1 MSGLFSTLRTSNKG
15 LQVNQTA
22 LQTVSHNVSNSGTE
36 GYSLQRVHIE
46 TSLPLSNGSGVGQI
60 GTGAEVASITRV
72 RDSFLDYQIR
82 KEKSISSQYAAR
94 EEFLS
99 QVDSIFNEP
108 SSTGLS
114 NDLSSFWDAWSQL
127 ASSSESTTA
136 RTLVV
141 SDGKALASSINQAYE
156 QLSELQDNAG
166 TIIKQDVFTISGMLD
181 QIKNLNT
188 QIKSVYVSGQTP
200 NDLLD
205 RRDLLLDQLSEKI
218 EISTESGEFG
228 GISVSAKVD
237 GGKITLID
245 CDNARNDN
253 GLAYISSMEYYIEN
267 SSLSDRI
274 NVLGLNSS
282 SSPES
287 IKYNNTVMGLLRD
300 NLGAITGISINGTT
314 LAGDGN
320 TVTFSDGKQIQIL
333 SDSQLMVDGQTV
345 QVDTATGKIT
355 VDGNDIPLN
364 SSGQLLD
371 TSSNKILFD
380 GLSFKLT
387 SGNTFSSFEYG
398 MQNAAL
404 NNGSLFLT
412 SNGNNICFNKTDGTI
427 SIGQSFT
434 SMEDINLSYLDSS
447 SVKAA
452 ATLYMNGNINK
463 TLRLEDIAKN
473 DWADFKSGATIS
485 FNYDEYEELTKG
497 TSGFNVTMGYSDS
510 SSFSFQS
517 TDFTSGSII
526 GYNSTQ
532 DEIQEYKNQL
542 NNLARVLAISVNQIH
557 SGSGEGISFFTKDA
571 ETSGEPAKVIA
582 INPVIDSDSTKV
594 NAGKSIGT
602 VSGDGTRAGLISKL
616 QTTKFD
622 ILAIDSAESFV
633 NNTGLDLDT
642 LTIQGSSSGTTMN
655 DYFNSLISE
664 LRVSSQEASKVVDNQ
679 DSLLSQLETRK
690 ESISGISLDEEMINM
705 VQFQKAYVANAKMI
719 STVQQMLD
727 AIINLI

>member
-1 MSGLFSTLRTSNKG
+1 MSGLFTTLRTSNKG
-15 LQVNQTA
+15 LQINQTA

-36 GYSLQRVHIE
+36 GYSLQRIHTV

-60 GTGAEVASITRV
+60 GTGAEISSITRV

-82 KEKSISSQYAAR
+82 KEKSISSQYSAR

-99 QVDSIFNEP
+99 QVEAIFNEP

-114 NDLSSFWDAWSQL
+114 SDLSSFWDAWSQL
-127 ASSSESTTA
+127 ASSPESTTA

-141 SDGKALASSINQAYE
+141 SNAKSLASSINQTYE

-166 TIIKQDVFTISGMLD
+166 IIIKQDVFTISGMLN
-181 QIKNLNT
+181 QIKELNA

-205 RRDLLLDQLSEKI
+205 RRDLLLDQLSEKL
-218 EISTESGEFG
+218 EISTENGEFG
-228 GISVSAKVD
+228 GISVSARVN

-245 CDNARNDN
+245 CDNAKNDN

-282 SSPES
+282 NSPES
-287 IKYNNTVMGLLRD
+287 IKYKNVVMDLLHD
-300 NLGAITGISINGTT
+300 TLGSITGISINGTT
-314 LAGDGN
+314 LSEDGS
-320 TVTFSDGKQIQIL
+320 VITFSDGKQLQLL
-333 SDSQLMVDGQTV
+333 SDNKLIVDGKTV
-345 QVDTATGKIT
+345 EIDAATGNVK
-355 VDGNDIPLN
+355 VDGKDVAIN

-371 TSSNKILFD
+371 TSSNRILFD
-380 GLSFKLT
+380 GLSFKIS
-387 SGNTFSSFEYG
+387 SGNSFSSFEYG
-398 MQNAAL
+398 TQNAGVY
-404 NNGSLFLT
+404 NGSLYIT
-412 SNGNNICFNKTDGTI
+412 SKGNNISFNKIDGTI

-434 SMEDINLSYLDSS
+434 SMEDINLACLDSS

-463 TLRLEDIAKN
+463 ILRLEDIDKN
-473 DWADFKSGATIS
+473 DWADFKAGETIS
-485 FNYDEYEELTKG
+485 FNYDRYEELTKG
-497 TSGFNVTMGYSDS
+497 TSAFDVTIDYGDS
-510 SSFSFQS
+510 SSFSFGN
-517 TDFTSGSII
+517 TDFTSGSIM
-526 GYNSTQ
+526 GYNSMQ
-532 DEIQEYKNQL
+532 QELQEYKNQL
-542 NNLARVLAISVNQIH
+542 NNLARVLAISVNYIH
-557 SGSGEGISFFTKDA
+557 SGSGEGINFFTKDA
-571 ETSGEPAKVIA
+571 EVSGEPASVIA
-582 INPVIDSDSTKV
+582 VNPIIDLDSTKV
-594 NAGKSIGT
+594 NAGKTIGT
-602 VSGDGTRAGLISKL
+602 TSGDGTRAQLISRL
-616 QTTKFD
+616 QTTKVD

-633 NNTGLDLDT
+633 RNTGLDLDT
-642 LTIQGSSSGTTMN
+642 LTIQGSVSGTTLN

-664 LRVSSQEASKVVDNQ
+664 LGVSSQEASRMVDNQ
-679 DSLLSQLETRK
+679 DTLLQQLETRK